1 MKNKKFTKMK
11 VSVDTKRYNH
21 AILKAEAKVENFNN
35 ALTWVYT
42 HIDEENIDIKE
53 FNIDM
58 QEQFKIAFLK
68 KNQGLVNK
76 NIAYEKLLF
85 LLDVDISPL
94 SKFSIA
100 HNSNDMIIEYLDNE
114 TVKCKV
120 EIEDY
125 TIYTKNEA
133 ENRRLIVAN
142 NLINAIKMT
151 GEYSKCF
158 PLTVQQATSN
168 FITFNVLTNEY
179 SMNLNLA

>member
-1 MKNKKFTKMK
+1 
-11 VSVDTKRYNH
+11 
-21 AILKAEAKVENFNN
+21 
-35 ALTWVYT
+35 
-42 HIDEENIDIKE
+42 
-53 FNIDM
+53 
-58 QEQFKIAFLK
+58 
-68 KNQGLVNK
+68 
-76 NIAYEKLLF
+76 
-85 LLDVDISPL
+85 
-94 SKFSIA
+94 
-100 HNSNDMIIEYLDNE
+100 MIIEYLDNE
-114 TVKCKV
+114 TVQCKV